1 MFITRK
7 KFKELC
13 NQYCPEWTDFY
24 DWSDGEE
31 WASFSADS
39 DYALA
44 MYDYNNDRIQVAYD
58 FALTSYYE
66 IIPVDIDNK
75 LAKSWDT
82 YVTFAALNTEN
93 EFIEQLQKLHKRYK
107 ELVIK
112 QKEIKLQE
120 DFVNV

>member
-1 MFITRK
+1 MLITRK

-13 NQYCPEWTDFY
+13 NQYCPEWADFY
-24 DWSDGEE
+24 DWDDGEV

-44 MYDYNNDRIQVAYD
+44 MYDYNDDKIHIAQD
-58 FALTSYYE
+58 FALTSEYE
-66 IIPVDIDNK
+66 IIPVDDKNK

-82 YVTFAALNTEN
+82 YIRFGIRNTEN
-93 EFIEQLQKLHKRYK
+93 KFIEQLQKLHKRYK

-120 DFVNV
+120 DFANG

>member
-13 NQYCPEWTDFY
+13 KQYCPEWTDFY

-31 WASFSADS
+31 WVCFSADS

-44 MYDYNNDRIQVAYD
+44 MYDYNNDRIQVAQD
-58 FALTSYYE
+58 FALTSYNE
-66 IIPVDIDNK
+66 IIPVDVDNK

-82 YVTFAALNTEN
+82 YLTFAALNTEN